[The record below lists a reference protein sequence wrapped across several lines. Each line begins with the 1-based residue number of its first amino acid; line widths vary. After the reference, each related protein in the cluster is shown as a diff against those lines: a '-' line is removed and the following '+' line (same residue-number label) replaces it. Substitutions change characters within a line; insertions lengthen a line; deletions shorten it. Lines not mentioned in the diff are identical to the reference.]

1 MKTFSSGLKLINNTP
16 LVELKRL
23 KKELGLV
30 ANIYA
35 KVESLN
41 LTGSIKDRI
50 VLNIVN
56 ELEKMYRLNK
66 NFVIIE
72 ATSGNT
78 GIALSAIAAIKQF
91 KAIIV
96 MPENMSEERQKL
108 MVAYGAKLV
117 LTPKEL
123 GMQGAKNKAIELNK
137 SIKNSVILNQFE
149 NVYNPLTHY
158 QITGPEIYAQIDGKI
173 DYFVAGIGTGGTISG
188 VSKYLKE
195 KNKNIL
201 VYGVEPLSSPL
212 LTKGY
217 AGSHKIQGIGANFI
231 PKTLNLDV
239 IDEIVDVSDEDA
251 KKYAKILAKLEGLL
265 VGYSAGASLSVAIR
279 LAKSPKNKDKNIV
292 VILPDNGSRY
302 LSTDLFD

>member
-1 MKTFSSGLKLINNTP
+1 MKTFSSALELINNTP

-23 KKELGLV
+23 KKELGLF

-50 VLNIVN
+50 VLSIVN
-56 ELEKMYRLNK
+56 ELEKTYKIDN
-66 NFVIIE
+66 NFVVIE

-96 MPENMSEERQKL
+96 MPENMSKERQKL
-108 MVAYGAKLV
+108 MLAYGAKLV

-137 SIKNSVILNQFE
+137 SIKNSIILNQFE
-149 NVYNPLTHY
+149 NKYNPLTHY
-158 QITGPEIYAQIDGKI
+158 QITGLEIYSQLNGKV

-195 KNKNIL
+195 QNKNIL

-239 IDEIVDVSDEDA
+239 IDKIIDVSDENA
-251 KKYAKILAKLEGLL
+251 EKYAKMLAKLEGLL
-265 VGYSAGASLSVAIR
+265 VGYSSGANLFAAIEI
-279 LAKSPKNKDKNIV
+279 AKNPKNKDKNIV

>member
-23 KKELGLV
+23 KKELGLT

-35 KVESLN
+35 KVESFN

-56 ELEKMYRLNK
+56 ELEKTYRLDK

-96 MPENMSEERQKL
+96 MPENMSKERQKL

-173 DYFVAGIGTGGTISG
+173 HYFVAGIGTGGTISG

>member
-1 MKTFSSGLKLINNTP
+1 MKTFSSALELINNTP

-23 KKELGLV
+23 KKELGLF

-50 VLNIVN
+50 VLSIVS
-56 ELEKMYRLNK
+56 ELEKTYKIDN
-66 NFVIIE
+66 NFVVIE

-96 MPENMSEERQKL
+96 MPENMSKERQKL
-108 MVAYGAKLV
+108 MLAYGTKLV

-137 SIKNSVILNQFE
+137 SIKNSIILNQFE
-149 NVYNPLTHY
+149 NKYNPLTHY
-158 QITGPEIYAQIDGKI
+158 QITGLEIYSQLNGKI
-173 DYFVAGIGTGGTISG
+173 DCFVAGIGTGGTISG

-195 KNKNIL
+195 QNKNIL
-201 VYGVEPLSSPL
+201 VYGVEPLNSPL
-212 LTKGY
+212 LTKGH

-239 IDEIVDVSDEDA
+239 IDKIIDVSDENA
-251 KKYAKILAKLEGLL
+251 KKYAKMLAKFEGLL
-265 VGYSAGASLSVAIR
+265 VGYSSGANLSAAVE
-279 LAKSPKNKDKNIV
+279 LAKNPKNKDKNIV

>member
-1 MKTFSSGLKLINNTP
+1 MKTFSSCLKLINNTP

-56 ELEKMYRLNK
+56 ELEKIYRLDK

-96 MPENMSEERQKL
+96 MPENMSKERQKL

-123 GMQGAKNKAIELNK
+123 GIQGAKNKAIELNK

-173 DYFVAGIGTGGTISG
+173 HYFVAGIGTGGTISG
-188 VSKYLKE
+188 VAKYLKE

>member
-35 KVESLN
+35 KVESFN

-56 ELEKMYRLNK
+56 ELEKTYRLDK

-96 MPENMSEERQKL
+96 MPENMSKERQKL
-108 MVAYGAKLV
+108 MVAYGTKLV

-239 IDEIVDVSDEDA
+239 IDKIIDVSDEDA

>member
-23 KKELGLV
+23 KKDLGLV

>member
-23 KKELGLV
+23 KKELGLA

-35 KVESLN
+35 KVESFN

-56 ELEKMYRLNK
+56 ELEKIYRLDK

-96 MPENMSEERQKL
+96 MPENMSKERQKL
-108 MVAYGAKLV
+108 MVAYGTKLV

-188 VSKYLKE
+188 VAKYLKE

-239 IDEIVDVSDEDA
+239 IDKIIDVSDENA
-251 KKYAKILAKLEGLL
+251 KKYAKMLAKLEGLL
-265 VGYSAGASLSVAIR
+265 VGYSSGANLFAAIEI
-279 LAKSPKNKDKNIV
+279 AKNPKNKDKNIV

>member
-56 ELEKMYRLNK
+56 DLDK

-188 VSKYLKE
+188 VAKYLKE

-239 IDEIVDVSDEDA
+239 IDKIIDVSDENA
-251 KKYAKILAKLEGLL
+251 KKYAKMLAKLEGLL
-265 VGYSAGASLSVAIR
+265 VGYSSGANLFAAIEI
-279 LAKSPKNKDKNIV
+279 AKNPKNKDKNIV

>member
-1 MKTFSSGLKLINNTP
+1 MKTFSSALELINNTP

-23 KKELGLV
+23 KKELGLF

-50 VLNIVN
+50 VLSIVS
-56 ELEKMYRLNK
+56 ELEKTYKIDN
-66 NFVIIE
+66 NFVVIE

-96 MPENMSEERQKL
+96 MPENMSKERQKL
-108 MVAYGAKLV
+108 MLAYGAKLV

-137 SIKNSVILNQFE
+137 SIKNSIILNQFE
-149 NVYNPLTHY
+149 TKYNPLTHY
-158 QITGPEIYAQIDGKI
+158 QITGLEIYSQLNGKV

-195 KNKNIL
+195 QNKNIL

-239 IDEIVDVSDEDA
+239 IDKIIDVSDENA
-251 KKYAKILAKLEGLL
+251 KKYAKMLAKLEGLL
-265 VGYSAGASLSVAIR
+265 VGYSSGANLFAAIEI
-279 LAKSPKNKDKNIV
+279 AKNPKNKDKNIV

>member
-23 KKELGLV
+23 KKEFGLV

-56 ELEKMYRLNK
+56 ELEKIYRLDK

-123 GMQGAKNKAIELNK
+123 GMQGTKNKAIELNK

-188 VSKYLKE
+188 VAKYLKE

-239 IDEIVDVSDEDA
+239 IDEIVDVSDENA
-251 KKYAKILAKLEGLL
+251 KKYAKMLAKLEGLL
-265 VGYSAGASLSVAIR
+265 VGYSSGASLCAAVA
-279 LAKSPKNKDKNIV
+279 LAKNPQNKDKNIV

>member
-1 MKTFSSGLKLINNTP
+1 MKTFSSSLKLINNTP

-23 KKELGLV
+23 KKELGLT

-35 KVESLN
+35 KVESFN

-56 ELEKMYRLNK
+56 ELEKTYRLDK

>member
-1 MKTFSSGLKLINNTP
+1 MKTFSSGLELINNTP

-50 VLNIVN
+50 VLYIVN

-108 MVAYGAKLV
+108 MVAYGTKLV

>member
-56 ELEKMYRLNK
+56 ELEKIYRLDK

-96 MPENMSEERQKL
+96 MPENMSKERQKL
-108 MVAYGAKLV
+108 MVAYGTKLV

-188 VSKYLKE
+188 VAKYLKE
-195 KNKNIL
+195 KNKNII

-231 PKTLNLDV
+231 PKTLNLDM
-239 IDEIVDVSDEDA
+239 IDKIIDVSDENA
-251 KKYAKILAKLEGLL
+251 KKYAKMLAKLEGLL
-265 VGYSAGASLSVAIR
+265 VGYSSGANLFAAIEI
-279 LAKSPKNKDKNIV
+279 AKNPQNKDKNIV

>member
-188 VSKYLKE
+188 VAKYLKE

-239 IDEIVDVSDEDA
+239 IDEIVDVSDKDA

-292 VILPDNGSRY
+292 AILPDNGSRY

>member
-195 KNKNIL
+195 KNQNIL

-265 VGYSAGASLSVAIR
+265 VGYSAGASLIVAIR

>member
-1 MKTFSSGLKLINNTP
+1 M
-16 LVELKRL
+16 
-23 KKELGLV
+23 
-30 ANIYA
+30 
-35 KVESLN
+35 ESLN

-78 GIALSAIAAIKQF
+78 GIALSTIAAIKQF

-108 MVAYGAKLV
+108 MVAYGTKLV

>member
-1 MKTFSSGLKLINNTP
+1 MKTFSSALELIHNTP

-23 KKELGLV
+23 KKELGLF

-50 VLNIVN
+50 VLSIVN
-56 ELEKMYRLNK
+56 ELEKTYKIDN
-66 NFVIIE
+66 NFVVIE

-96 MPENMSEERQKL
+96 MPENMSKERQKL
-108 MVAYGAKLV
+108 MLAYGAKLV

-137 SIKNSVILNQFE
+137 SIKNSIILNQFE
-149 NVYNPLTHY
+149 NKYNPLTHY
-158 QITGPEIYAQIDGKI
+158 QITGLEIYSQLNGTIDC
-173 DYFVAGIGTGGTISG
+173 FVAGIGTGGTISG

-195 KNKNIL
+195 QNKNIL
-201 VYGVEPLSSPL
+201 VYGVEPLNSPL
-212 LTKGY
+212 LTKGH

-239 IDEIVDVSDEDA
+239 IDKIIDVSDENA
-251 KKYAKILAKLEGLL
+251 KKYAKMLAKFEGLL
-265 VGYSAGASLSVAIR
+265 VGYSSGANLFAAVE
-279 LAKSPKNKDKNIV
+279 LAKNPKNKDKNIV

>member
-1 MKTFSSGLKLINNTP
+1 MKETTEAEKKLYHRWYSSK
-16 LVELKRL
+16 
-23 KKELGLV
+23 
-30 ANIYA
+30 
-35 KVESLN
+35 
-41 LTGSIKDRI
+41 
-50 VLNIVN
+50 
-56 ELEKMYRLNK
+56 
-66 NFVIIE
+66 
-72 ATSGNT
+72 
-78 GIALSAIAAIKQF
+78 
-91 KAIIV
+91 
-96 MPENMSEERQKL
+96 ERQKL

-188 VSKYLKE
+188 VAKYLKE
-195 KNKNIL
+195 QNKNIL

-217 AGSHKIQGIGANFI
+217 AGSHKIHGVGANFI

-239 IDEIVDVSDEDA
+239 IDKIIDVSDENA
-251 KKYAKILAKLEGLL
+251 KKYAKMLAKLEGLL
-265 VGYSAGASLSVAIR
+265 VGYSSGASLCAAIEI
-279 LAKSPKNKDKNIV
+279 AKNPQNKDKNIV

>member
-1 MKTFSSGLKLINNTP
+1 MKMFSSALELINNTP

-23 KKELGLV
+23 KKELGLF

-50 VLNIVN
+50 VLSIVN
-56 ELEKMYRLNK
+56 ELEKTYK
-66 NFVIIE
+66 IDSNFVVIE

-96 MPENMSEERQKL
+96 MPENMSKERQKL
-108 MVAYGAKLV
+108 MLAYGAKLV

-137 SIKNSVILNQFE
+137 SIKNSIILNQFE
-149 NVYNPLTHY
+149 NKYNPLTHY
-158 QITGPEIYAQIDGKI
+158 QITGLEIYSQLNGKI
-173 DYFVAGIGTGGTISG
+173 DCFVAGIGTGGTISG

-195 KNKNIL
+195 QNKNIL
-201 VYGVEPLSSPL
+201 VYGVEPLNSPL
-212 LTKGY
+212 LTKGH

-239 IDEIVDVSDEDA
+239 IDKIIDVSDENA
-251 KKYAKILAKLEGLL
+251 KKNAKMLAKFEGLL
-265 VGYSAGASLSVAIR
+265 VGYSSGANLSAAVE
-279 LAKSPKNKDKNIV
+279 LAKNPKNKDKNIV

>member
-1 MKTFSSGLKLINNTP
+1 MKTFSSALELIHNTP

-23 KKELGLV
+23 KKELGLF

-56 ELEKMYRLNK
+56 ELEKNYKIDN

-96 MPENMSEERQKL
+96 MPENMSKERQKL
-108 MVAYGAKLV
+108 MLAYGARLV
-117 LTPKEL
+117 LTSKEL

-137 SIKNSVILNQFE
+137 SIKNSIILNQFE
-149 NVYNPLTHY
+149 NKYNPLTHY
-158 QITGPEIYAQIDGKI
+158 QITGLEIYSQLDGKI

-195 KNKNIL
+195 QNKNIL

-231 PKTLNLDV
+231 PETLNLDV
-239 IDEIVDVSDEDA
+239 IDKIIDASDENA
-251 KKYAKILAKLEGLL
+251 KKYAKMLAKLEGLL
-265 VGYSAGASLSVAIR
+265 VGYSSGANLFAAVE
-279 LAKSPKNKDKNIV
+279 LAKNPKNKNKNIV

>member
-1 MKTFSSGLKLINNTP
+1 MKTFSSALELIHNTP

-23 KKELGLV
+23 KKELGLF

-56 ELEKMYRLNK
+56 ELEKNYKIDN

-96 MPENMSEERQKL
+96 MPENMSKERQKL
-108 MVAYGAKLV
+108 MLAYGARLV
-117 LTPKEL
+117 LTSKEL

-137 SIKNSVILNQFE
+137 SIKNSIILNQFE
-149 NVYNPLTHY
+149 NKYNPLTHY
-158 QITGPEIYAQIDGKI
+158 QITGLEIYSQLDGKI

-195 KNKNIL
+195 QNKNIL

-231 PKTLNLDV
+231 PETLNLDV
-239 IDEIVDVSDEDA
+239 IDKIIDVSDENA
-251 KKYAKILAKLEGLL
+251 KKYAKMLAKLEGLL
-265 VGYSAGASLSVAIR
+265 VGYSSGANLFAAVE
-279 LAKSPKNKDKNIV
+279 LAKNPKNKNIV

>member
-251 KKYAKILAKLEGLL
+251 KKYATILAKLEGLL

-292 VILPDNGSRY
+292 VILPDNGSKY

>member
-23 KKELGLV
+23 KKELGLA

-35 KVESLN
+35 KVESFN

-56 ELEKMYRLNK
+56 ELEKIYRLDK

-96 MPENMSEERQKL
+96 MPENMSKERQKL

-188 VSKYLKE
+188 VAKYLKE

-239 IDEIVDVSDEDA
+239 IDEIMDVSDKDA
-251 KKYAKILAKLEGLL
+251 KKYAKMLAKLEGLL

-279 LAKSPKNKDKNIV
+279 LAKNPKNKDKNIV

>member
-23 KKELGLV
+23 KKELGLA

-35 KVESLN
+35 KVESFN

-56 ELEKMYRLNK
+56 ELEKIYRLDK

-96 MPENMSEERQKL
+96 MPENMSKERQKL

-188 VSKYLKE
+188 VAKYLKE
-195 KNKNIL
+195 KNKNIR

-239 IDEIVDVSDEDA
+239 IDEIVDVSDENA
-251 KKYAKILAKLEGLL
+251 KKYAKMLAKLEGLL
-265 VGYSAGASLSVAIR
+265 VGYSSGANLFAAIEI
-279 LAKSPKNKDKNIV
+279 AKNPQNKDKNIV
-292 VILPDNGSRY
+292 VILPDNGSKY

>member
-1 MKTFSSGLKLINNTP
+1 MKTFSSGLELINNTP

-108 MVAYGAKLV
+108 MVAYGTKLV

>member
-1 MKTFSSGLKLINNTP
+1 MKTFSSGLELINNTP

-108 MVAYGAKLV
+108 MVAYGTKLV

-212 LTKGY
+212 LTKGH

>member
-1 MKTFSSGLKLINNTP
+1 MKTFSSALELINNTP

-23 KKELGLV
+23 KKELGLF

-50 VLNIVN
+50 VLSIVN
-56 ELEKMYRLNK
+56 ELEKNYKIDN
-66 NFVIIE
+66 NFVVIE

-96 MPENMSEERQKL
+96 MPENMSKERQKL
-108 MVAYGAKLV
+108 MLAYGTKLV

-137 SIKNSVILNQFE
+137 SIKNSIILNQFE
-149 NVYNPLTHY
+149 NKYNPLTHY
-158 QITGPEIYAQIDGKI
+158 QITGLEIYSQLNGKI

-195 KNKNIL
+195 QNKNIL
-201 VYGVEPLSSPL
+201 VYGVEPLNSPL
-212 LTKGY
+212 LTKGH

-239 IDEIVDVSDEDA
+239 IDKIIDVSDENA
-251 KKYAKILAKLEGLL
+251 KKYAKMLAKFEGLL
-265 VGYSAGASLSVAIR
+265 VGYSSGANLSAAVE
-279 LAKSPKNKDKNIV
+279 LAKNPKNKDKNIV
-292 VILPDNGSRY
+292 AILPDNGSRY

>member
-78 GIALSAIAAIKQF
+78 GIALSAIAALKQF

>member
-1 MKTFSSGLKLINNTP
+1 MKKFSSGLKLINNTP

-23 KKELGLV
+23 KKELGLT

-35 KVESLN
+35 KVESFN

-56 ELEKMYRLNK
+56 ELEKTYRLDK

-108 MVAYGAKLV
+108 MVAYGTKLV

-212 LTKGY
+212 LTKGH

>member
-1 MKTFSSGLKLINNTP
+1 MKTFSSALELIHNTP

-23 KKELGLV
+23 KKELGLF

-50 VLNIVN
+50 VLSIVN
-56 ELEKMYRLNK
+56 ELEKNYKIDN
-66 NFVIIE
+66 NFVVIE

-96 MPENMSEERQKL
+96 MPENMSKERQKL
-108 MVAYGAKLV
+108 MLAYGTKLV
-117 LTPKEL
+117 LTPKEF

-137 SIKNSVILNQFE
+137 SIKNSIILNQFE
-149 NVYNPLTHY
+149 NKYNPLTHY
-158 QITGPEIYAQIDGKI
+158 QITGLEIYSQLNGKV

-195 KNKNIL
+195 QNKNIL
-201 VYGVEPLSSPL
+201 VYGVEPLNSPL
-212 LTKGY
+212 LTKGH

-239 IDEIVDVSDEDA
+239 IDKIIDVSDENA
-251 KKYAKILAKLEGLL
+251 KKYAKMLAKFEGLL
-265 VGYSAGASLSVAIR
+265 VGYSSGASLCAAVE
-279 LAKSPKNKDKNIV
+279 LAKNPKNKDKNIV

>member
-23 KKELGLV
+23 KKELGLT

-35 KVESLN
+35 KVESFN

-56 ELEKMYRLNK
+56 ELEKTYRLDK

-96 MPENMSEERQKL
+96 MPENMSKERQKL
-108 MVAYGAKLV
+108 MVAYGTKLV

-158 QITGPEIYAQIDGKI
+158 QITGLEIYAQIDGKI

-212 LTKGY
+212 LTKGH
-217 AGSHKIQGIGANFI
+217 AESHKIQGIGANFI

-265 VGYSAGASLSVAIR
+265 VGYSSGASLCAAVE
-279 LAKSPKNKDKNIV
+279 LAKNPQNKDKNIV

>member
-23 KKELGLV
+23 KKELGLT

-35 KVESLN
+35 KVESFN

-56 ELEKMYRLNK
+56 ELEKTYRLDK

-96 MPENMSEERQKL
+96 MPENMSKERQKL

-173 DYFVAGIGTGGTISG
+173 HYFVAGIGTGGTISG
-188 VSKYLKE
+188 VAKYLKE

>member
-56 ELEKMYRLNK
+56 ELEKIYRLDK

-96 MPENMSEERQKL
+96 MPENMSKERQKL

-188 VSKYLKE
+188 VAKYLKE
-195 KNKNIL
+195 QNKNIL

-217 AGSHKIQGIGANFI
+217 AGSHKIQGVGANFI

-239 IDEIVDVSDEDA
+239 IDKIIDVSDENA
-251 KKYAKILAKLEGLL
+251 KKYAKMLAKLEGLL
-265 VGYSAGASLSVAIR
+265 VGYSSGASLCAAIEI
-279 LAKSPKNKDKNIV
+279 AKNPQNKDKNIV

>member
-1 MKTFSSGLKLINNTP
+1 MKTFSSALELIHNTP

-23 KKELGLV
+23 KKELGLT

-96 MPENMSEERQKL
+96 MPENMSKERQKL
-108 MVAYGAKLV
+108 MLAYGAKLV

-137 SIKNSVILNQFE
+137 SIKNSIILNQFE
-149 NVYNPLTHY
+149 NKYNPLTHY
-158 QITGPEIYAQIDGKI
+158 QITGLEIYSQLNGKI
-173 DYFVAGIGTGGTISG
+173 DCFVAGIGTGGTISG

-195 KNKNIL
+195 QNKNIL
-201 VYGVEPLSSPL
+201 VYGVEPLNSPL
-212 LTKGY
+212 LTKGH

-239 IDEIVDVSDEDA
+239 IDKIIDVSDENA
-251 KKYAKILAKLEGLL
+251 KKYAKMLAKFEGLL
-265 VGYSAGASLSVAIR
+265 VGYSSGANLFAAVE
-279 LAKSPKNKDKNIV
+279 LAKNPKNKDKNIV

>member
-1 MKTFSSGLKLINNTP
+1 MKTFSSGLELINNTP

-56 ELEKMYRLNK
+56 ELEKMHRLNK

-96 MPENMSEERQKL
+96 MPENMSKERQKL

-137 SIKNSVILNQFE
+137 SIKNSIILNQFE
-149 NVYNPLTHY
+149 NKYNPLTHY
-158 QITGPEIYAQIDGKI
+158 QITGLEIYSQLNGKI
-173 DYFVAGIGTGGTISG
+173 DCFVAGIGTGGTISG
-188 VSKYLKE
+188 VAKYLKE

-251 KKYAKILAKLEGLL
+251 KKHAKMLAKLEGLL
-265 VGYSAGASLSVAIR
+265 VGYSSGANLFAAIEI
-279 LAKSPKNKDKNIV
+279 AKNPKNKDKNIV

-302 LSTDLFD
+302 LSNDLFD

>member
-302 LSTDLFD
+302 LSTDLYD

>member
-1 MKTFSSGLKLINNTP
+1 MKTFSSALELIHNTP

-23 KKELGLV
+23 KKELGLF

-50 VLNIVN
+50 VLSIVN
-56 ELEKMYRLNK
+56 ELEKNYKIDN
-66 NFVIIE
+66 NFVVIE

-78 GIALSAIAAIKQF
+78 GIALSAIAAVKQF

-96 MPENMSEERQKL
+96 MPENMSKERQKL
-108 MVAYGAKLV
+108 MLAYGTKLV

-137 SIKNSVILNQFE
+137 SIKNSIILNQFE
-149 NVYNPLTHY
+149 NKYNPLTHY
-158 QITGPEIYAQIDGKI
+158 QITGLEIYSQLNGKV

-195 KNKNIL
+195 QNKNIL
-201 VYGVEPLSSPL
+201 VYGVEPLNSPL
-212 LTKGY
+212 LTKGH

-239 IDEIVDVSDEDA
+239 IDKIIDVSYENA
-251 KKYAKILAKLEGLL
+251 KKYAKMLAKFEGLL
-265 VGYSAGASLSVAIR
+265 VGYSSGANLSAAVE
-279 LAKSPKNKDKNIV
+279 LAKNPKNKDKNIV